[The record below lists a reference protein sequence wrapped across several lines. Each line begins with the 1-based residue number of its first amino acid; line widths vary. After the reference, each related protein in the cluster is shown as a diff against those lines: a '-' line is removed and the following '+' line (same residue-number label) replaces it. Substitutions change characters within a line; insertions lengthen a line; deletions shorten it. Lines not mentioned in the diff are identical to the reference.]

1 MGGEYRI
8 RPALRRA
15 PMLSALVL
23 VRLSLLAIGAWFS
36 ACAPLRTG
44 SGAESHQAAV
54 QAQAAGRAGFGFRGL
69 EIYKVGE
76 GTSALVTGDFDG
88 DGLGDLALVDN
99 RRSRVERLRRLPKD
113 APDAPDP
120 DKKSGANALAYG
132 GRFERNRFPV
142 EKRVLQLAAGDWNA
156 DGRDDLAWVVDG
168 GELTVLWGV
177 REGGPRE
184 ERRTIDALR
193 KGCSG
198 LLSADFDHD
207 GKADLLLV
215 APDQLLGMSGGEAG
229 GGLRDPIVLDPFDA
243 VPSRLFVTDLDG
255 QAGSDLL
262 YAYLNDDAPL
272 RYRLARAGGGFGP
285 RIDVEMPQ
293 MRSVEITTPS
303 RPPHSSQSAGAA
315 AIDRNDVLAVF
326 KLSGRLSELAFSPLE
341 AGRRA
346 LLRSALRK
354 PSERSD
360 VKRTFACGDLDGDGA
375 DDVLVSEPETAS
387 LGVFWGSKGS
397 DAATGLGQRSYPNL
411 SGLAWPKLADLDG
424 NGKQEIVC
432 ISVSEKMLG
441 VARLAGA
448 AKERDL
454 GFPATIPIEG
464 EPVALDVA
472 DVDLDGRDDVIVLV
486 AQGEGRARKHQLE
499 VRAGNADGTLAKPA
513 AYPIEGLK
521 KTPFALRMIDLDRD
535 GKLDALAFAPGEK
548 AVPALVLSRE
558 GSFVADDRGEDAPGL
573 GILAGVGPD
582 SIAIEDVDGDG
593 QKELLVAQANF
604 VRALAF
610 DVDPN
615 VAGGRV
621 VPRVV
626 VQLNAPSPD
635 AKLSAVAFADWNGD
649 GRRDLLVRDD
659 AAREILALGMGG
671 DELELLERASCAR
684 LDFAGMAQADL
695 NGDGRADLCVF
706 GRGEI
711 GMLLGGAHE
720 SGFEEIASYEP
731 REERVML
738 DQIAV
743 GDLGGDAR
751 SEVVVTEVVRHAL
764 AILERPSLGGT
775 GGSLEHALGFEV
787 YEKKSFEDDNP
798 EREPR
803 EVRCVDV
810 DGDGRTDI
818 TLLVHDK
825 LIVYLQE

>member
-1 MGGEYRI
+1 
-8 RPALRRA
+8 
-15 PMLSALVL
+15 MLSALVL

-36 ACAPLRTG
+36 GCAPIRAG
-44 SGAESHQAAV
+44 SESDPASTASQAP
-54 QAQAAGRAGFGFRGL
+54 AAGRAGFGFRGF
-69 EIYKVGE
+69 EIYKVGD
-76 GTSALVTGDFDG
+76 GTSALSTGDFDG

-120 DKKSGANALAYG
+120 DKKSGANVLAYG
-132 GRFERNRFPV
+132 GRFERLRFPV
-142 EKRVLQLAAGDWNA
+142 EKRVLELAAGDWNA
-156 DGRDDLAWVVDG
+156 DGRDDLAWVVEG
-168 GELTVLWGV
+168 GELTLLWGA
-177 REGGPRE
+177 EKGPPRE

-198 LLSADFDHD
+198 LLAADFDRD
-207 GKADLLLV
+207 GKIDLLLL
-215 APDQLLGMSGGEAG
+215 APDQLLGMSGGDSAK
-229 GGLRDPIVLDPFDA
+229 GLRDPVVLDPYDA
-243 VPSRLFVTDLDG
+243 VPTRLFFTDLDG
-255 QAGSDLL
+255 QSGADLL

-285 RIDVEMPQ
+285 RIDAEMPQ
-293 MRSVEITTPS
+293 MRTVEITAPA
-303 RPPHSSQSAGAA
+303 RPTHGSPAA
-315 AIDRNDVLAVF
+315 PADRHDVLAVF
-326 KLSGRLSELAFSPLE
+326 KLSGRLSELSFSPLE
-341 AGRRA
+341 TGRRA
-346 LLRSALRK
+346 LLRSSLRK

-360 VKRTFACGDLDGDGA
+360 QKRTFACGDLDGDGA
-375 DDVLVSEPETAS
+375 DDVLVAEPETAS
-387 LGVFWGSKGS
+387 LGVFWGSKGA
-397 DAATGLGQRSYPNL
+397 DAAAGLAQRSYPNL
-411 SGLAWPKLADLDG
+411 AGLAWPKLADLDG
-424 NGKQEIVC
+424 DGKKEVAC

-448 AKERDL
+448 AVDREL
-454 GFPATIPIEG
+454 SFPVTSPIEG
-464 EPVALDVA
+464 EPVALDIA
-472 DVDLDGRDDVIVLV
+472 DVDGDGRDDVIVLV

-499 VRAGNADGTLAKPA
+499 VRTGNADGTLSKPA

-535 GKLDALAFAPGEK
+535 GKLDALAFAPGDK
-548 AVPALVLSRE
+548 AVPALVLSRA

-593 QKELLVAQANF
+593 KKELLVAQANF

-649 GRRDLLVRDD
+649 GKRDLLVRDD
-659 AAREILALGMGG
+659 ATREILALEIRG
-671 DELELLERASCAR
+671 DALAILERASCAR
-684 LDFAGMAQADL
+684 LEFAGMSAADL
-695 NGDGRADLCVF
+695 DGDGRQDLCVF

-711 GMLLGGAHE
+711 GMLLGGARE

-731 REERVML
+731 REDRVIL

-751 SEVVVTEVVRHAL
+751 PEVVVTELVRHAL
-764 AILERPSLGGT
+764 AILERPSQGAA

-803 EVRCVDV
+803 EVRCADV

>member
-1 MGGEYRI
+1 MAMGREYRI
-8 RPALRRA
+8 RPTRRLA
-15 PMLSALVL
+15 MFSALVL
-23 VRLSLLAIGAWFS
+23 PRLSLLAIAGWS
-36 ACAPLRTG
+36 SGCAPLG
-44 SGAESHQAAV
+44 SGSDAGAGDAAAQAP
-54 QAQAAGRAGFGFRGL
+54 AAGRAGFGFRGF
-69 EIYKVGE
+69 EIYKVGD
-76 GTSALVTGDFDG
+76 GTSALVPGDFDG
-88 DGLGDLALVDN
+88 DDLGDFALVDN
-99 RRSRVERLRRLPKD
+99 RRSRVERFRRLAKD

-120 DKKSGANALAYG
+120 DKKSGPNALAYG
-132 GRFERNRFPV
+132 GRFERTRFPV

-156 DGRDDLAWVVDG
+156 DGQDDLAWVVEG
-168 GELTVLWGV
+168 GELTVLWSVKGAA
-177 REGGPRE
+177 PRE
-184 ERRTIDALR
+184 DRRTIDALR

-198 LLSADFDHD
+198 LESADFDRD
-207 GKADLLLV
+207 GKEDLLFV
-215 APDQLLGMSGGEAG
+215 APDQLLGMSGGSAK
-229 GGLRDPIVLDPFDA
+229 GLGDPVVLDPFDA
-243 VPSRLFVTDLDG
+243 APARLFVTDLDG
-255 QAGSDLL
+255 QTGADLL
-262 YAYLNDDAPL
+262 YAYLNEDAPL

-293 MRSVEITTPS
+293 IRSVEITAP
-303 RPPHSSQSAGAA
+303 AA
-315 AIDRNDVLAVF
+315 DRHGVLAVF

-341 AGRRA
+341 AGRRS

-354 PSERSD
+354 PAERGD
-360 VKRTFACGDLDGDGA
+360 VKRTFACGDLDGDGC
-375 DDVLVSEPETAS
+375 DDVLVSEPETAAVT
-387 LGVFWGSKGS
+387 VFWGSKETG
-397 DAATGLGQRSYPNL
+397 ATSGAGPKSYPNL
-411 SGLAWPKLADLDG
+411 SGLVWPRLADLDG
-424 NGKQEIVC
+424 DGRKEVVG
-432 ISVSEKMLG
+432 ISAAEKMLG

-448 AKERDL
+448 PADRDL
-454 GFPATIPIEG
+454 GFPATSPIEG
-464 EPVALDVA
+464 EPAALDVA
-472 DVDLDGRDDVIVLV
+472 DVDQDGRDDVIVLV
-486 AQGEGRARKHQLE
+486 AQGEGRARKHVLE

-535 GKLDALAFAPGEK
+535 EKLDALAFSPGEK
-548 AVPALVLSRE
+548 AVPALVLSR
-558 GSFVADDRGEDAPGL
+558 GGAFVADDRGEDAPGL

-593 QKELLVAQANF
+593 LRELLVAQASF

-626 VQLNAPSPD
+626 VQMNAPSPD

-649 GRRDLLVRDD
+649 GRKDLLVRDE
-659 AAREILALGMGG
+659 ATREILALGIEK
-671 DELELLERASCAR
+671 DDLELLERASSAR
-684 LDFAGMAQADL
+684 LEFAGMSAADL
-695 NGDGRADLCVF
+695 NGDERADLCVF

-711 GMLLGGAHE
+711 GLLLGGARE

-731 REERVML
+731 REERVVL

-751 SEVVVTEVVRHAL
+751 SEVVVTELVRHAL
-764 AILERPSLGGT
+764 AILERPTQGAP

-803 EVRCVDV
+803 EIRCADV
-810 DGDGRTDI
+810 DGDGRTDV
-818 TLLVHDK
+818 TVLVHDK